1 MAVVVI
7 GDIDRKR
14 KRHGVGKERALESII
29 KYCKNA
35 SENDEELR
43 EYSLQALESFL
54 LRCPRDIFS
63 YCNEILHLTL
73 EYLVMIPISRIT
85 WKKTLMM
92 KFMMMM
98 RMMIVPMSIQMM
110 RMSVGKSSISS
121 SSGSSS
127 STSLG
132 SSSGSSSNT
141 FSGFSS
147 SSSSI

>member
-1 MAVVVI
+1 MGYRFGPHL
-7 GDIDRKR
+7 GDTVPI
-14 KRHGVGKERALESII
+14 LIQ
-29 KYCKNA
+29 YCKNA

-43 EYSLQALESFL
+43 EYSLQVWFDYFILLFKTSSNSMWLTFFLCYNVNIVVQALESFL

-98 RMMIVPMSIQMM
+98 RMSMF
-110 RMSVGKSSISS
+110 
-121 SSGSSS
+121 
-127 STSLG
+127 
-132 SSSGSSSNT
+132 
-141 FSGFSS
+141 FSGFFL
-147 SSSSI
+147 SIWYYYDK